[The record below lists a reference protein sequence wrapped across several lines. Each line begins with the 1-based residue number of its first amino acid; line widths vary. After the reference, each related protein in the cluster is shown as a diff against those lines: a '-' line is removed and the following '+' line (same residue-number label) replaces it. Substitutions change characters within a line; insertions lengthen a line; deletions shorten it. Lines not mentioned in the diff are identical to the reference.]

1 MSDTTEEK
9 SKLVV
14 STGPFKNVVILG
26 HTSVEQR
33 DTEAGKVGS
42 TLEDADYS
50 DIYRSTL
57 PEIHDKAA
65 KVLAE
70 KSGVP
75 RGVNAEQTAK
85 NQKRVNDAAAK
96 AGKEAKTV
104 ANVDE
109 TFVDYANRVKADPS
123 VSEELWKEIDTEF
136 RAIALATPV
145 DASPS
150 KRVGTPPK
158 DAQEKAADILSRDEE
173 AIDASVEKMLA
184 IIPNYDLERDANGK
198 PDAMSLARMIVAY
211 YKAAMAAV

>member
-1 MSDTTEEK
+1 MSDTEK
-9 SKLVV
+9 PKLVV

-26 HTSVEQR
+26 HTTVEER
-33 DTEAGKVGS
+33 DAESGKVGS

-65 KVLAE
+65 KILAE
-70 KSGVP
+70 KSGVA

-109 TFVDYANRVKADPS
+109 TFVDYANRVKAEAD
-123 VSEELWKEIDTEF
+123 EATWKEIDTEF

-150 KRVGTPPK
+150 KRVGTPSK
-158 DAQEKAADILSRDEE
+158 AAQEKAADILSRDEAGIE
-173 AIDASVEKMLA
+173 TAVDKILA
-184 IIPNYDLERDANGK
+184 LVPNFDLERDAAGK
-198 PDAMSLARMIVAY
+198 PDATSLARAIMAY
-211 YKAAMAAV
+211 TAAATAGV